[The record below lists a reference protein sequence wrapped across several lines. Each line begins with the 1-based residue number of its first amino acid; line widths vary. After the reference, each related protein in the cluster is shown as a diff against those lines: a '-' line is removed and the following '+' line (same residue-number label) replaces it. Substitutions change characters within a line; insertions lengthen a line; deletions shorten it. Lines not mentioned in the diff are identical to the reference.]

1 MAYERLNEYTD
12 ELVRSYERS
21 KERAERPGVSVGERA
36 VATARMDE
44 ALGNM
49 AQYYLLVL
57 KPGAKFKSQAHYC
70 LSAIGKISP
79 GYAEGL
85 SERRTGS
92 KVKRAKP

>member
-12 ELVRSYERS
+12 ELVRSHKAS
-21 KERAERPGVSVGERA
+21 QERAERPGVSVIERN
-36 VATARMDE
+36 VANARMDE
-44 ALGNM
+44 ALGNL

-57 KPGAKFKSQAHYC
+57 KPGAKFRSQAHYC

-85 SERRTGS
+85 SG
-92 KVKRAKP
+92 KLKRAGK